1 MRTPDDAAHGRSRG
15 GLLRRHR
22 LLSALLALALGL
34 GGVWGV
40 RLWHLRQEVERYRRY
55 WSLPRGEPGGLLYVA
70 LGDSTAQ
77 GIGASGPDKG
87 YVGLI
92 ANRLR
97 AATGRPVQVVNL
109 SRTGAR
115 VHDVVA
121 DQLPKLAGLTPDV
134 VTVAVGG
141 NDIRH
146 YDAARF
152 RSDVDALIA
161 GLPANAVV
169 GDVPWFMHGGTGRH
183 SAEAADYV
191 TQIAESRGLSV
202 AGLHH
207 AMQRRG
213 WASML
218 TDFSADWFHP
228 SNRGYRI
235 WANAFWDAIAE
246 APALRALGLPP
257 S

>member
-1 MRTPDDAAHGRSRG
+1 MGSSTC
-15 GLLRRHR
+15 
-22 LLSALLALALGL
+22 
-34 GGVWGV
+34 
-40 RLWHLRQEVERYRRY
+40 
-55 WSLPRGEPGGLLYVA
+55 A

-92 ANRLR
+92 ADRLR
-97 AATGRPVQVVNL
+97 AAKGRPVQVINL

-115 VHDVVA
+115 VDDVVA

-146 YDAARF
+146 YDAVRF

-161 GLPANAVV
+161 GLPAGAVV
-169 GDVPWFMHGGTGRH
+169 GDVPWFMHGGTGRD
-183 SAEAADYV
+183 SAEAAAYV
-191 TQIAESRGLSV
+191 TQVAESRGLPV
-202 AGLHH
+202 AGLHE

-235 WANAFWDAIAE
+235 WADAFWE
-246 APALRALGLPP
+246 AVNKPRR
-257 S
+257 